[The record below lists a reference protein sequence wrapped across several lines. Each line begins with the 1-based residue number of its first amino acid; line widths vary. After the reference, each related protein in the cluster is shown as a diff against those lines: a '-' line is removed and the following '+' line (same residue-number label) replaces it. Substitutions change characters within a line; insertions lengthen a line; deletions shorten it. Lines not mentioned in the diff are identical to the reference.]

1 MTFSADLMGIAAD
14 ALTLGAMADRAGA
27 SPDEVRRWA
36 DVADAFVALA
46 ARMDPTTYTPIG
58 RIDETTTTE
67 DNE

>member
-1 MTFSADLMGIAAD
+1 MSLAADLMGIAAH
-14 ALTLGAMADRAGA
+14 ALTLGAAADRAGA

-46 ARMDPTTYTPIG
+46 ARMDPTTSTPIG
-58 RIDETTTTE
+58 RMDTTTTTE